1 MFNRILRRPLSQIK
15 EYSIQKS
22 NKLRKMSIFGSREDT
37 LSFTSVCDG
46 VDENDGN
53 SPRKKVVNSPSKNA
67 SVNTNSSKLK
77 PDKSAISSISGKSGA
92 FTNLGDNNGVG
103 DPKKKKKMKMHHS
116 IGNSNNND
124 NLSESNFLV
133 NLKKSQLPSER
144 LPLSYIDEEDGEDV
158 HQIENENTETLNNI
172 SFVWV

>member
-1 MFNRILRRPLSQIK
+1 M
-15 EYSIQKS
+15 
-22 NKLRKMSIFGSREDT
+22 
-37 LSFTSVCDG
+37 
-46 VDENDGN
+46 
-53 SPRKKVVNSPSKNA
+53 
-67 SVNTNSSKLK
+67 K